1 MKECTDIMCSAS
13 RRLKRLVNRFEVLGI
28 PQKLIELYKKEPF
41 YFLQNGS
48 DAATETK
55 EYAPLFKINHE
66 QRFEGEIDKNG
77 VLSGRGIAIAERID
91 DF

>member
-13 RRLKRLVNRFEVLGI
+13 RRLKRLVNRFELLGV
-28 PQKLIELYKKEPF
+28 PQKLIELYKKEHF
-41 YFLQNGS
+41 YFLQNES

-55 EYAPLFKINHE
+55 EYASLFKINHE
-66 QRFEGEIDKNG
+66 QRFEGEIDKTG
-77 VLSGRGIAIAERID
+77 ALSGRGIAIADHDE